1 MTKITF
7 YTKPGC
13 PLCDEALDL
22 LLALGD
28 ELGVELAVQEINILK
43 DAELYARYRYTIPV
57 VAIDDGPT
65 LMAPVGAA
73 DLRRA
78 LSQAVG
84 RSEAPIEVK

>member
-28 ELGVELAVQEINILK
+28 ELGIELAVHEINILK
-43 DAELYARYRYTIPV
+43 DAELYARYRYTVPV
-57 VAIDDGPT
+57 IAVQDGPT
-65 LMAPVGAA
+65 LMPPIGAA

-78 LSQAVG
+78 LSQAAG
-84 RSEAPIEVK
+84 RPKDPIEVK